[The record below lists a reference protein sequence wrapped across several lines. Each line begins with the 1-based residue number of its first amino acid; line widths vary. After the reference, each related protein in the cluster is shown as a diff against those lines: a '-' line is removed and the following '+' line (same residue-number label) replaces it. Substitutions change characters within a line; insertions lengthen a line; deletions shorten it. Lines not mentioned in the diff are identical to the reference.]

1 MSKKNDIIPF
11 GVPLD
16 DELLVGGMSVQ
27 YLQGG
32 DTIDGDIQNLEI
44 KAEDGGGGLFYVIK
58 TERWAFD
65 SIDELKRVLEDFE
78 KRIKK

>member
-32 DTIDGDIQNLEI
+32 DTIDGDIQTLEI
-44 KAEDGGGGLFYVIK
+44 KAEDGEGGLFYVIK

-78 KRIKK
+78 KRIKG